1 MAEAAP
7 DRPLE
12 RAYRIELF
20 AEQDAVGNQDVIAFW
35 AREGAVI
42 GEGAEQRVHE
52 VLLVAT
58 HESGELVG
66 VSSAYL
72 SRNLQLGMD
81 LWHYR
86 AFVAKEHRM
95 SNIAVNLGVI
105 GRNHLERRFVSGED
119 PRAAGMIFEI
129 ENEGV
134 KRRHNRAV
142 LRATDFA
149 FIGENAR
156 GDHVR
161 VRYFPGALAPAP
173 PR

>member
-1 MAEAAP
+1 MTTSEITGP
-7 DRPLE
+7 
-12 RAYRIELF
+12 YRIDLF
-20 AEQDAVGNQDVIAFW
+20 AEQQAVDEKAVIDFW

-42 GEGAEQRVHE
+42 GEGAERRVHE
-52 VLLVAT
+52 VLLIAT
-58 HESGELVG
+58 HTDGELVG

-72 SRNLQLGMD
+72 MRNLQLGMD

-86 AFVAKEHRM
+86 AFVARDHRL

-105 GRNHLERRFVSGED
+105 GRDHLERRFVTGQD
-119 PRAAGMIFEI
+119 TRAAGMIFEI

-134 KRRHNRAV
+134 KRRHNTAV
-142 LRATDFA
+142 LPATDFV

-161 VRYFPGALAPAP
+161 VRYFPGALAPEP